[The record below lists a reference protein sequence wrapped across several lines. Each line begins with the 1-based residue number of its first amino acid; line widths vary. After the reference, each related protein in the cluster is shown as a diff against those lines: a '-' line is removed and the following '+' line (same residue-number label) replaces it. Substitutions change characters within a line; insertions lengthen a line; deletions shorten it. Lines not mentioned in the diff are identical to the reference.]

1 MELLQRCAISE
12 ILTEVVADPNV
23 NLSAHATDATQTK
36 GATFKRNSTR
46 LYVPVVTL
54 SINNMIKFLEN
65 TNQELKEQFLGI
77 NTDLKFLC
85 TDNKPFFDQPVK
97 NKHKA

>member
-23 NLSAHATDATQTK
+23 NLPAHATDATQTK

-97 NKHKA
+97 NKRKA